1 VWNRQR
7 RDEVLIDVEDV
18 ALGHETKMRWNEP
31 AAWVWSE
38 HETHPTLVPIE
49 DFDAAQTIFSG
60 AQRAAVRREHTRHPY
75 LLSGRMSCAICGRKM
90 QGSWNNGKPYY
101 RCKFPAEYAVA
112 AEKHDRTVYVREGSV
127 VPGLDEW
134 LAGLFDDE
142 HLDATCA
149 ALAEA
154 SQLSDDDPEV
164 VELDLR
170 RRLKECENK
179 LTRYRDVLEGGTQ
192 ASVIGEWIAEVDRER
207 RSIERQL
214 GHKPT
219 NQVLTA
225 SEVKALVTR
234 LRDIVA
240 VLANADPELKR
251 TVYEE
256 LGVRLTYHP
265 SGEVHVEA
273 GDPHVLGVRVGGGT

>member
-1 VWNRQR
+1 MV
-7 RDEVLIDVEDV
+7 
-18 ALGHETKMRWNEP
+18 T
-31 AAWVWSE
+31 
-38 HETHPTLVPIE
+38 
-49 DFDAAQTIFSG
+49 
-60 AQRAAVRREHTRHPY
+60 AVRHRRLGLVHCAPAVGDGQAEQPREVV
-75 LLSGRMSCAICGRKM
+75 
-90 QGSWNNGKPYY
+90 PYY
-101 RCKFPAEYAVA
+101 RCKFPAEYAIA
-112 AEKHDRTVYVREGSV
+112 SGEHNRTVYVREGSV

-154 SQLSDDDPEV
+154 SQLPDDNHEV

-170 RRLKECENK
+170 RRLKDCQTK
-179 LTRYRDVLEGGTQ
+179 LARYRDVLESGTEV
-192 ASVIGEWIAEVDRER
+192 SVVGDWIAEVDRER

-219 NQVLTA
+219 NQVLTT

-234 LRDIVA
+234 LKDILA
-240 VLANADPELKR
+240 VLAHADPELKR

-256 LGVRLTYHP
+256 LGVPFHLPPQWRGPRRSGRPACTRRSCRRGDLNPHALAGTSP
-265 SGEVHVEA
+265 SS
-273 GDPHVLGVRVGGGT
+273 